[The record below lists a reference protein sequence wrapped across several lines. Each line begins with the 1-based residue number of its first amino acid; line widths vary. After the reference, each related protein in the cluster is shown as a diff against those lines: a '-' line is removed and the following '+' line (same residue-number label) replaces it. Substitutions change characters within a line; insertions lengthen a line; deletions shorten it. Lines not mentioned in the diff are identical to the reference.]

1 MKKIIA
7 IALALVMCLGIMS
20 MVTFAAA
27 PELSSLAIVGE
38 NIPGVGN
45 WDPADAT
52 GDMTKVSD
60 GVYEKVLDCPAGT
73 NMNFKIAGN
82 DKWDDTCNF
91 GSATLTLGQKA
102 DLECSGGS
110 GNMNLTFDKAI
121 KIKITVDV
129 NPMNDGGA
137 ATILVEEVTDGTKP
151 TQPTQPTTTQP
162 TTTKPT
168 TTQPAAT
175 QPTTTKPVTSGTR
188 VLTVKAPSSWKEVNV
203 YTWEPNDFGEW
214 PGAKLTKSGDV
225 YKTDIKNSM
234 VNLIVASEKQAD
246 TTYRQTGN
254 IALETNG
261 KNVTITV
268 NEDCTYKIEYA
279 GGSSSTGGGR
289 KPAAAN
295 PQGTLSN
302 YRVVGNAA
310 WMGSWDAASNLGQMI
325 EVSTGVYRK
334 NFENVAP
341 GSYELKI
348 TKDGKWDNAYGVNG
362 QNYTFTVDTKCTI
375 TVDFKLQGNTGVIEV
390 YGTGVPATADISMLS
405 VVVLLAL
412 ASVTAVVL
420 VVNKKKFI

>member
-137 ATILVEEVTDGTKP
+137 ATILVEEVTDGT
-151 TQPTQPTTTQP
+151 QSTQPTTTQ
-162 TTTKPT
+162 PT

-175 QPTTTKPVTSGTR
+175 QPTTTKPVSSGNRT
-188 VLTVKAPSSWKEVNV
+188 LTIKAPAAWTEVNV
-203 YTWEPNDFGEW
+203 YTWNPEDLGGF
-214 PGAKLTKSGDV
+214 PGAKAQKDGSV
-225 YKTDIKNSM
+225 YKASIKNSI
-234 VNLIVASEKQAD
+234 VNLVISGQDRGD
-246 TTYRQTGN
+246 TTRPQTAN
-254 IALETNG
+254 IALESNG
-261 KNVTITV
+261 KDVTITIADD
-268 NEDCTYKIEYA
+268 NSHKIEYA
-279 GGSSSTGGGR
+279 GSSSTGGGR

-310 WMGSWDAASNLGQMI
+310 WMGSWDAASNLGQMV

>member
-91 GSATLTLGQKA
+91 GSANLTLGQKA

-162 TTTKPT
+162 TTTTP
-168 TTQPAAT
+168 T
-175 QPTTTKPVTSGTR
+175 QPTTTKPAPIGNRT
-188 VLTVKAPSSWKEVNV
+188 LTIKAPAAWTEVNV
-203 YTWEPNDFGEW
+203 YTWNPEDLGGF
-214 PGAKLTKSGDV
+214 PGAKAQKDGSV
-225 YKTDIKNSM
+225 YKSSIKNSI
-234 VNLIVASEKQAD
+234 VNLVISGQDRGD
-246 TTYRQTGN
+246 TTRPQTAN
-254 IALETNG
+254 ITLENNG
-261 KNVTITV
+261 KNVTITIADD
-268 NEDCTYKIEYA
+268 NSFKIEYA
-279 GGSSSTGGGR
+279 GGSSSSGGNR
-289 KPAAAN
+289 KPPAPN
-295 PQGTLSN
+295 PEGKLSN

-348 TKDGKWDNAYGVNG
+348 TKDGKWDNAYGLNG
-362 QNYTFTVDTKCTI
+362 QNFTFTVDQKCTV
-375 TVDFKLQGNTGVIEV
+375 TVDFKLVNGEGVIEV
-390 YGTGVPATADISMLS
+390 YGLGVPPLADISMLS

>member
-20 MVTFAAA
+20 MVAFAAA
-27 PELSSLAIVGE
+27 PTLNSLAIVGE

-45 WDPADAT
+45 WAPEDPT

-60 GVYEKVLDCPAGT
+60 GVYEKILECPAGT

-91 GSATLTLGQKA
+91 GSATLVLGQKA

-110 GNMNLTFDKAI
+110 GNMNLTFDKAT

-137 ATILVEEVTDGTKP
+137 ATILVEEVKDGGTTP
-151 TQPTQPTTTQP
+151 TPTQP

-168 TTQPAAT
+168 TTQPTTT
-175 QPTTTKPVTSGTR
+175 QPTTTAKPVTSGTR
-188 VLTVKAPSSWKEVNV
+188 VLTVMAPSSWKEVHI
-203 YTWEPNDFGEW
+203 YTWDPNDLGEW
-214 PGAKLTKSGDV
+214 PGSKLTKTGDV
-225 YKTDIKNSM
+225 YKADIKNSM
-234 VNLIVASEKQAD
+234 VNLIVASEQQAD

-261 KNVTITV
+261 KAVTVTV
-268 NEDCTYKIEYA
+268 NDDCTYKIEYA
-279 GGSSSTGGGR
+279 GGSSTGGNR
-289 KPAAAN
+289 KPAAPA

-390 YGTGVPATADISMLS
+390 YGTGVPSTADISMLS

>member
-20 MVTFAAA
+20 MVAFAA
-27 PELSSLAIVGE
+27 PEGLNSLALVGAG
-38 NIPGVGN
+38 IPGVGEWN
-45 WDPADAT
+45 PADAA
-52 GDMTKVSD
+52 GDMTEASE
-60 GVYEKVLDCPAGT
+60 GVFTKTLEFTAAGT
-73 NMNFKIAGN
+73 MKFKVAGN
-82 DKWDDTCNF
+82 DAWDDNWNF
-91 GSATLTLGQKA
+91 GSAALVLGQKA
-102 DLECSGGS
+102 DLTNGAGS
-110 GNMNLTFDKAI
+110 TDMTLEVTKAG
-121 KIKITVDV
+121 KITITVDV
-129 NPMNDGGA
+129 NPLKDGGA
-137 ATILVEEVTDGTKP
+137 ATILVEEGNGNGGGT
-151 TQPTQPTTTQP
+151 TTTTQP
-162 TTTKPT
+162 TTTKPGTTQPT
-168 TTQPAAT
+168 TTKPAAT

-279 GGSSSTGGGR
+279 GGSSSTGGR
-289 KPAAAN
+289 KPAAPN

-375 TVDFKLQGNTGVIEV
+375 TVDFKLQGDTGVIEV